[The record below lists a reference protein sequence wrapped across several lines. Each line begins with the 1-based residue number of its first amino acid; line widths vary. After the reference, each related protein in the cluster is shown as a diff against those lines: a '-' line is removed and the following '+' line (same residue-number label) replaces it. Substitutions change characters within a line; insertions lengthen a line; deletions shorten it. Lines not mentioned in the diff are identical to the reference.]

1 MAIDRTTFFAYVRRA
16 PFGGQLSQDQ
26 VDGLTATLDEWERR
40 RLADKRW
47 LAYMLATDFH
57 ESAGTMQPVLETR
70 RPDEKRNPSLKT
82 AIARLEA
89 SFAAG
94 KLPWVKT
101 PYWRKDSEGKSWLGR
116 GKPQVTHRDNYR
128 KLSLALDVDLLAD
141 PDLLLRDLELA
152 TKAMFA
158 GMTGG
163 IFTGKKLAHF
173 FNETRDDA
181 VGARKIVNGKEKA
194 SLVAGYHHNFLDA
207 LQAADTK
214 TPMPADVTPE
224 AAEPDDV
231 KPAQSKSLWAIAG
244 TFLTGTTSLPLLGN
258 VTNGWAL
265 GALALLVVAGGLGA
279 WLVGT
284 GRITF
289 NRVKAPA

>member
-1 MAIDRTTFFAYVRRA
+1 MIDRTTFFNYVRRA

-26 VDGLTATLDEWERR
+26 VDGLEATLTEWERR

-70 RPDEKRNPSLKT
+70 RPGEKRNPSLNS

-89 SFAAG
+89 SWKAG
-94 KLPWVKT
+94 KLPWVKR
-101 PYWRKDSEGKSWLGR
+101 PYWRRDSEGKSWLGR

-128 KLSLALDVDLLAD
+128 KLSLVLDIDLLAD
-141 PDLLLRDLELA
+141 PDLLLQMDIA
-152 TKAMFA
+152 TRAMFA

-163 IFTGKKLAHF
+163 IFTGKKLADY
-173 FNETRDDA
+173 FNETRDDPI
-181 VGARKIVNGKEKA
+181 GARAIVNGGEKA
-194 SLVAGYHHNFLDA
+194 KLVASYHRAFLDA
-207 LQAADTK
+207 LQAADTR
-214 TPMPADVTPE
+214 TALPSDVTPE
-224 AAEPDDV
+224 AAQPDDV
-231 KPAQSKSLWAIAG
+231 KPAQSKSLWAIVT
-244 TFLTGTTSLPLLGN
+244 TFLTGTSSLPLLGN

-265 GALALLVVAGGLGA
+265 GGLALLLVAGGIGA

-289 NRVKAPA
+289 NRVKVPA